1 MGEDDK
7 IPRASMTS
15 TRRTM
20 GGGASTRTT
29 TELVAGRGGSEHEVS
44 HGGGSRYPG

>member
-7 IPRASMTS
+7 FLRASMTS

-20 GGGASTRTT
+20 GGGASMRMAM
-29 TELVAGRGGSEHEVS
+29 ELIAFYDGGEHEVS
-44 HGGGSRYPG
+44 YGGGACI